1 MKRTATTLIVLLVA
15 SVASVALTSRADAA
29 LRVPQVVVNGGGL
42 QAFFNVNDPGINAAT
57 DQDANATWSHTV
69 SGTATH
75 SLMHEAPANTFNYT
89 QYNAGEAL
97 PAFRVVIS
105 GARIPGSFST
115 TTFLAGNVMR
125 VNHFDENA
133 GFLFQTNFNGVDNTN
148 FGLGLEVPQFL
159 FTEDFRNPGGLPHA
173 LVYRGTGQNTGTW
186 WICWEA
192 GTDND
197 FDDVIIN
204 VESVNP
210 TPVSRASWGTL
221 KARFR

>member
-1 MKRTATTLIVLLVA
+1 MKRMATPLLVLLVA
-15 SVASVALTSRADAA
+15 SVASVTLTSIADAA

-42 QAFFNVNDPGINAAT
+42 QAFFNVNDPGINAST

-75 SLMHEAPANTFNYT
+75 SLVHEDVGASHTYT
-89 QYNAGEAL
+89 LYNAGEAL
-97 PAFRVVIS
+97 PAFFPVI
-105 GARIPGSFST
+105 GGLRIPGAFST

-125 VNHFDENA
+125 VNAFDENA
-133 GFLFQTNFNGVDNTN
+133 NFLFQVNFNNVDNTN
-148 FGLGLEVPQFL
+148 FGLGLEVPQFI
-159 FTEDFRNPGGLPHA
+159 FTQDFRNPGGLPRA
-173 LVYRGTGQNTGTW
+173 LVYRGTGQNAGTW
-186 WICWEA
+186 WVCWEA

-197 FDDVIIN
+197 FDDVIVN

-210 TPVSRASWGTL
+210 TPVSRTNWGTL